1 VTGRAVR
8 GSTPRRHLINRLRGN
23 DLLRHAVYRL
33 GRTRAQRLVDQ
44 VEPYLSRTDRILDLG
59 CGTCNVAEVL
69 TERGYGPSTLL
80 DVEDFSF
87 VESLKPELYDGSV
100 IPHEA
105 ERFDVVLLI
114 TVLHHTPAPEQL
126 LREAARVAKR
136 VIVVEDV
143 YSSFAGMLSTKLMD
157 SVSNLEFVGHPH
169 SNKSDQ
175 AWKRC
180 FSELQLT
187 LVHAEYSR
195 FWKVF
200 TSAAYDL
207 RTEVGSS

>member
-1 VTGRAVR
+1 MAASA
-8 GSTPRRHLINRLRGN
+8 STTRHKLIDRLRRN
-23 DLLRHAVYRL
+23 AFLRHRLYRL

-69 TERGYGPSTLL
+69 IERGYERPTLL

-87 VESLKPELYDGSV
+87 VEALRPQFYDGSV
-100 IPHEA
+100 IPSEDKG
-105 ERFDVVLLI
+105 FDVVLLI
-114 TVLHHTPAPEQL
+114 TVLHHTPDPERL

-136 VIVVEDV
+136 VVVVEDV
-143 YSSFAGMLSTKLMD
+143 YGSIVGKISTRIMD

-169 SNKSDQ
+169 TNKTDRG
-175 AWKRC
+175 WKRC
-180 FSELQLT
+180 FSQLQLT
-187 LVHAEYSR
+187 LVHASYSR

-200 TSAAYDL
+200 TCAVYDL
-207 RTEVGSS
+207 STQVRSR

>member
-8 GSTPRRHLINRLRGN
+8 ASTTRRHLIDRLRRTGF
-23 DLLRHAVYRL
+23 LRRAVYRL
-33 GRTRAQRLVDQ
+33 GRTRAERLVDE

-69 TERGYGPSTLL
+69 IERGYEQSTLL
-80 DVEDFSF
+80 DSEDFSF
-87 VESLKPELYDGSV
+87 VESLRPELYDGSV
-100 IPHEA
+100 IPYED

-136 VIVVEDV
+136 VIIVEDV
-143 YSSFAGMLSTKLMD
+143 YSTFAGMISTKVMD

-180 FSELQLT
+180 FGELRLT
-187 LVHAEYSR
+187 LVHADYSR

-200 TSAAYDL
+200 SRAVYDL
-207 RTEVGSS
+207 RTEVGS